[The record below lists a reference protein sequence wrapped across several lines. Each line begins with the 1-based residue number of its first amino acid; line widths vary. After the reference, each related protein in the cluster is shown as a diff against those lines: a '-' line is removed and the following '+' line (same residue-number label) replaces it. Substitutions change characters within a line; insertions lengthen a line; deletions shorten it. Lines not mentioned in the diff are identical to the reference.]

1 MNFVMGDYKTA
12 LEQLNAIRNSYM
24 KGNPK
29 IAVSMGA
36 QYEVYMNTLQ
46 QLNNKQDFNETY
58 QAELLKKYNSL
69 ASNAQ
74 VFMPDFFSISPKEA
88 KEDLNSFIKSSI
100 TGKSSIDLKTA
111 MLLFRRYATNLIA
124 ETTYTK
130 GLPFYKN

>member
-1 MNFVMGDYKTA
+1 
-12 LEQLNAIRNSYM
+12 
-24 KGNPK
+24 
-29 IAVSMGA
+29 
-36 QYEVYMNTLQ
+36 
-46 QLNNKQDFNETY
+46 
-58 QAELLKKYNSL
+58 
-69 ASNAQ
+69 
-74 VFMPDFFSISPKEA
+74 MPDFFSISPKEA